1 MSDLADAPLRL
12 SADTAGMTNLRFP
25 KSLRRLLAGA
35 ALVAAVTVGAA
46 APALAHPPDPCAK
59 PASAVSVSRAS

>member
-1 MSDLADAPLRL
+1 MSDLADAPPRL

-35 ALVAAVTVGAA
+35 ALVGVVTVAAA
-46 APALAHPPDPCAK
+46 APALALPHDPCAK
-59 PASAVSVSRAS
+59 PAPAVSVSRAS